1 MCHIQALERPR
12 QENHKFKIN
21 LSFIVKLYL
30 KKNPHLKFQ
39 HGQERKNTKTQSD
52 IDMLNQKGAVM
63 ARCAGWTRR
72 APGGHSH
79 GKDAGVS
86 LYQDFQLS
94 WKVGVTNER
103 PLLTSGKV

>member
-1 MCHIQALERPR
+1 MA
-12 QENHKFKIN
+12 
-21 LSFIVKLYL
+21 
-30 KKNPHLKFQ
+30 KK
-39 HGQERKNTKTQSD
+39 GKTQSD

-63 ARCAGWTRR
+63 TRCAGWTRR

-79 GKDAGVS
+79 GKDASGVS